1 MDKITRTF
9 RLTPAQWSR
18 LREQLL
24 KDQPRTVA
32 MLSWRCRETLG
43 FTVREH
49 RDYLTGISYHL
60 DFWDDSMRTFFV
72 LKYAD
77 FLR

>member
-1 MDKITRTF
+1 
-9 RLTPAQWSR
+9 
-18 LREQLL
+18 
-24 KDQPRTVA
+24 